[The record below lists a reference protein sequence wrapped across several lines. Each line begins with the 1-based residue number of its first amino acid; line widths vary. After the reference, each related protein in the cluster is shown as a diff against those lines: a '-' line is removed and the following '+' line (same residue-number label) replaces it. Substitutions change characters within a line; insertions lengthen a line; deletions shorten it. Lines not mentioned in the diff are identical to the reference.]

1 MIVTLH
7 QPHLLPWLGYLD
19 RMRQADLFIVLDHVQ
34 FERRGY
40 QNRTRILCDGEA
52 RWFTVPVL
60 QRSQQERILD
70 KCIDNAPSGNDRWW
84 GPKHYKTLCYAYRE
98 AQHFETYAPGLRDI
112 LGTQQARLLDL
123 NLALLEFLREAFD
136 IRTPLAM
143 SSEIGAGGRKSEL
156 LLNLCREVGATVFLG
171 GMGGSRDY
179 LDVEA
184 FERAGIE
191 VRWQEFRHPQYPQ
204 CGGTRFHAGL
214 SSIDMLA
221 NCGPQSPE
229 LLRNAG
235 LASTDPR
242 TPANAELC
250 VA

>member
-7 QPHLLPWLGYLD
+7 QPHLLPWLGYLE
-19 RMRQADLFIVLDHVQ
+19 RMLHADLFIVLDHVQ

-52 RWFTVPVL
+52 RWFTVPVV
-60 QRSQQERILD
+60 QRSREERILE
-70 KCIDNAPSGNDRWW
+70 KCIDNAASGNDRWW

-98 AQHFETYAPGLRDI
+98 AGHFDRYAPRLRDI
-112 LGTQQARLLDL
+112 LETPQARLLDL
-123 NLALLEFLREAFD
+123 NLLALEFLRDAFD

-171 GMGGSRDY
+171 GLGGSRHY

-191 VRWQEFRHPQYPQ
+191 VRWQNFRHPEYEQRGAA
-204 CGGTRFHAGL
+204 CFCAGL

-221 NCGPQSPE
+221 NCGPQSRDA
-229 LLRNAG
+229 LRNAG
-235 LASTDPR
+235 FAGSDSARAAS
-242 TPANAELC
+242 AELC
-250 VA
+250 AA